1 MWWSFRVQWTH
12 WNRNGEA
19 LWPHRLSA
27 SYFRTVF
34 KERWLTGPQCR
45 NLPSPSL
52 PPLAFPPSPI
62 PRPPLTFLGFWLF
75 CSLRTPVG
83 STSKRTETVGGLM
96 SSSRGRSW
104 SRFGYDHGKLW
115 EGKKDSFLYQ
125 RVTLYYLGFTL
136 TQSTAHWSSL
146 NCLKKNPACSLH
158 KTLWRSHVSVL
169 HSGGGCG
176 ELIV

>member
-19 LWPHRLSA
+19 LWPHGLSA

-62 PRPPLTFLGFWLF
+62 PLPPLTFLGFWLF

-83 STSKRTETVGGLM
+83 STSKRTETVGGWCHPAEGALGADLGM
-96 SSSRGRSW
+96 TMENSGRARRTASFTKGWLCTIWVSRWPKAQLIGPPW
-104 SRFGYDHGKLW
+104 IVWKKILLVVFTKLSEDRMFQFYIQE
-115 EGKKDSFLYQ
+115 EG
-125 RVTLYYLGFTL
+125 VG
-136 TQSTAHWSSL
+136 
-146 NCLKKNPACSLH
+146 N
-158 KTLWRSHVSVL
+158 
-169 HSGGGCG
+169 
-176 ELIV
+176 